1 MTENEASA
9 TLWDELQSPVNVV
22 LLIFIVYLLYKIVKS
37 HMESG
42 DDIPYPPSPPPLA
55 KLRKDM
61 TVAELNQYD
70 GTNEEGRVL
79 LAVNGII
86 FDVTRGKRFY
96 GPGKLIVYFYYTY
109 ILNINNFHSC
119 TLYFALYYSS
129 SNIFLIILYV
139 NIFNTSFT

>member
-42 DDIPYPPSPPPLA
+42 DDIPFPPPPPPLA

-70 GTNEEGRVL
+70 GTNEEERVL

-109 ILNINNFHSC
+109 ILNVNKF
-119 TLYFALYYSS
+119 YSYTYIYRLQD
-129 SNIFLIILYV
+129 N
-139 NIFNTSFT
+139 